1 MNFSNQ
7 YLIDLSKKTGFIKD
21 TLEKVLRLSIILNF
35 INNDKF
41 FKGKLSL
48 KGGTAINLL
57 VLDLPRLSVDIDL
70 DYVGNESKEE
80 VLNIKTLF
88 TNKLINYM
96 ESNDYSLTIMPKNN
110 YALLSLTFNYINNA
124 HNRDNIKVEINFI
137 NRHHIMPL
145 ENKKIVCN
153 YLNNDFNILTLST
166 IELYASKINALL
178 SRAAPRDLYDVNRM
192 IENNLII
199 NKRML
204 KKCLIFYNMVGG
216 NQDIDNFQYD
226 KIRQISFM
234 KYKTQL
240 KPVISKTDKF
250 DLEKANI
257 LVIIY
262 LKDLIKITN
271 REQKFIDEFRKQ
283 NYRPELLFN
292 NSGILNNIKSH
303 SMALW
308 RCKNTTET
316 KK

>member
-1 MNFSNQ
+1 M
-7 YLIDLSKKTGFIKD
+7 
-21 TLEKVLRLSIILNF
+21 
-35 INNDKF
+35 
-41 FKGKLSL
+41 
-48 KGGTAINLL
+48 
-57 VLDLPRLSVDIDL
+57 DLPRLSVDIDL

-96 ESNDYSLTIMPKNN
+96 ESNDYSLTIMLKNN

-153 YLNNDFNILTLST
+153 DLNNDFNILTLST

-192 IENNLII
+192 IKNNLII

-250 DLEKANI
+250 DLEKAKI
-257 LVIIY
+257 LVIKY

-292 NSGILNNIKSH
+292 NSDILNNIKSH
-303 SMALW
+303 PMALW

>member
-1 MNFSNQ
+1 
-7 YLIDLSKKTGFIKD
+7 
-21 TLEKVLRLSIILNF
+21 
-35 INNDKF
+35 
-41 FKGKLSL
+41 
-48 KGGTAINLL
+48 
-57 VLDLPRLSVDIDL
+57 
-70 DYVGNESKEE
+70 
-80 VLNIKTLF
+80 
-88 TNKLINYM
+88 
-96 ESNDYSLTIMPKNN
+96 
-110 YALLSLTFNYINNA
+110 
-124 HNRDNIKVEINFI
+124 
-137 NRHHIMPL
+137 
-145 ENKKIVCN
+145 
-153 YLNNDFNILTLST
+153 
-166 IELYASKINALL
+166 
-178 SRAAPRDLYDVNRM
+178 
-192 IENNLII
+192 
-199 NKRML
+199 
-204 KKCLIFYNMVGG
+204 MVGG

-303 SMALW
+303 PIALW

>member
-1 MNFSNQ
+1 
-7 YLIDLSKKTGFIKD
+7 
-21 TLEKVLRLSIILNF
+21 
-35 INNDKF
+35 
-41 FKGKLSL
+41 
-48 KGGTAINLL
+48 
-57 VLDLPRLSVDIDL
+57 
-70 DYVGNESKEE
+70 
-80 VLNIKTLF
+80 
-88 TNKLINYM
+88 
-96 ESNDYSLTIMPKNN
+96 
-110 YALLSLTFNYINNA
+110 
-124 HNRDNIKVEINFI
+124 
-137 NRHHIMPL
+137 MPL

-153 YLNNDFNILTLST
+153 DLNNDFNILTLST

-178 SRAAPRDLYDVNRM
+178 SRAVPRDLYDVNRM

-250 DLEKANI
+250 DLEKAKI
-257 LVIIY
+257 LVIKY
-262 LKDLIKITN
+262 LKNLIKITN
-271 REQKFIDEFRKQ
+271 REQQFIDEFRKQ
-283 NYRPELLFN
+283 NFRPELLFN
-292 NSGILNNIKSH
+292 NRDILNNIKSH
-303 SMALW
+303 PMALW